1 MRQTDRLTET
11 EIQKYR
17 GGGRERETHTHT
29 HTQTD
34 RQTDRDTERQTERER
49 LVFATATDLN

>member
-17 GGGRERETHTHT
+17 GGGRERERHR
-29 HTQTD
+29 D
-34 RQTDRDTERQTERER
+34 RQTDRQRHRKTDRER
-49 LVFATATDLN
+49 ASCLCDSD